1 MSKTLSKDTQI
12 AILLQHAARNSDGQM
27 KKDFEEAAHRFKI
40 YAAAVQGLSSDLA
53 DITDA
58 IGMDKDQCLE
68 PPAVIHAAREM
79 AAKIGR
85 LEACLRAIADTKT
98 TPATNHTEL
107 CALLVAMAKTEISR

>member
-40 YAAAVQGLSSDLA
+40 YAAAV
-53 DITDA
+53 
-58 IGMDKDQCLE
+58 
-68 PPAVIHAAREM
+68 EM

-98 TPATNHTEL
+98 TPATNHAEL
-107 CALLVAMAKTEISR
+107 CALLVAMAKTEIS